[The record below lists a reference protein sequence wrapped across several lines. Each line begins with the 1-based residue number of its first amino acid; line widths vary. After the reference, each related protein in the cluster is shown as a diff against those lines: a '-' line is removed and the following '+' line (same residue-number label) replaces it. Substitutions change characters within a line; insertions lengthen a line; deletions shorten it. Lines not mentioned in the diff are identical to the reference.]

1 MRTSTAV
8 GMVAS
13 ALLAACSGESTGPGG
28 PPLVAEV
35 AVLTADDWALRS
47 PATRPSARGAA
58 AMASVGDDQ
67 VLLFGGSDDETWV
80 YDLSDDMWTQRSP
93 AGPPSSR
100 LGHALAS
107 IGGDQV
113 LLFGGLFPLDDATWV
128 YDLSDDTWTLKNPL
142 TKPLARGLHAM
153 ASIGGDQVLL
163 FGGAVFVVPPF
174 DPLAEE
180 TWVYDLSEDTWTLK
194 DPPARPSARSAPAM
208 ASIGGHKVVL
218 FGGHDL
224 ETGGKSDETWVYD
237 LSDDTWT
244 RRNPA
249 TKPSARTH
257 HAMASV
263 GSQALLFGGLDEAHN
278 LSDETW
284 VYPAGPPLRQVAID
298 IKPGSNP
305 NSIKLGSKGTIPVAI
320 LSTADFDAPAE
331 VDRTSLTFGRTGD
344 EASLAFCGTTLK
356 DVNGDGRLDLV
367 CHFKTQL
374 TGFQGGDT
382 EGILKGE
389 TVGGTAIEGRDAVRV
404 VS

>member
-28 PPLVAEV
+28 PPIVAEV

-58 AMASVGDDQ
+58 AMASVGDDE
-67 VLLFGGSDDETWV
+67 VLLFGVSDDETWV

-244 RRNPA
+244 LKSQTTKPSVRFLHGMASLGGDQVLLFGGSDGSVSNDETWVYDLSDDTWTRRNPA
-249 TKPSARTH
+249 KKPSARTH

-298 IKPGSNP
+298 IK
-305 NSIKLGSKGTIPVAI
+305 
-320 LSTADFDAPAE
+320 
-331 VDRTSLTFGRTGD
+331 
-344 EASLAFCGTTLK
+344 
-356 DVNGDGRLDLV
+356 
-367 CHFKTQL
+367 
-374 TGFQGGDT
+374 
-382 EGILKGE
+382 
-389 TVGGTAIEGRDAVRV
+389 
-404 VS
+404 